1 MDRLVNKGVTFTHAF
16 NQGSWAGAVC
26 VPSRTMLTTGQ
37 TVFRAARNV
46 RYLGDSHQLY
56 GPAPHPLKKKPAI
69 ARSSP
74 GKGIMRSNI
83 SPNTSSPRPKTL
95 DLTSPFFSL

>member
-26 VPSRTMLTTGQ
+26 VSSRTMLITGQ

-74 GKGIMRSNI
+74 GKGIIPIRDSRSE
-83 SPNTSSPRPKTL
+83 STV
-95 DLTSPFFSL
+95 